1 MTRDITAAQDLARD
15 LYKSGALAVAWPCS
29 CIFDEALKNWNN
41 VLKNVRS
48 LIHDIQIIF
57 FAKC

>member
-1 MTRDITAAQDLARD
+1 MARDITAAQDLARD

-48 LIHDIQIIF
+48 LIHDI
-57 FAKC
+57 